1 MKKRQKI
8 HEDRFYR
15 KSATIHYQFIAIFHM
30 ANVVF
35 PNNTFK
41 SINTDKGDNPD
52 KL

>member
-1 MKKRQKI
+1 MKKRQKKKCMKT
-8 HEDRFYR
+8 DFYR
-15 KSATIHYQFIAIFHM
+15 KSATMHHHFIAIFHM

-41 SINTDKGDNPD
+41 ADNPD